1 MPEEVFP
8 SSSACWELDQRASP
22 RKPIHSQPASACPA
36 LPPSLQLLL
45 ASALSP
51 EQRELADTILESGNT
66 LLLIL
71 GDILDFSKINHNSL
85 VLERSPL
92 ELRDA
97 VEASIELVAA
107 EAGRKGLE
115 VAYGLQGE
123 ELVGR
128 RIMGDSI
135 RIRQVRAG
143 WGEER
148 VPAARPAALNCG
160 RWGLQMSCW
169 LACCYCC

>member
-1 MPEEVFP
+1 
-8 SSSACWELDQRASP
+8 
-22 RKPIHSQPASACPA
+22 
-36 LPPSLQLLL
+36 LQLLL

-128 RIMGDSI
+128 RIMGDSV
-135 RIRQVRAG
+135 RIRQVGAG

-148 VPAARPAALNCG
+148 VLVARPAALNCG
-160 RWGLQMSCW
+160 RVGFINAL
-169 LACCYCC
+169 LACLLLLLLRLTHTSSRPLLNCCRCR